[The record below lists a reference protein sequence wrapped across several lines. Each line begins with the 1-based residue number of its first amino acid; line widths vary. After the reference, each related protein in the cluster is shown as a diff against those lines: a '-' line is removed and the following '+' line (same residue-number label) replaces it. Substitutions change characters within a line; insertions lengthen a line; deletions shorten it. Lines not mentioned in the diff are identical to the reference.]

1 MKIRYDRVYTF
12 LFLNAGDEVYLNL
25 YKNYRI
31 SGINGQ
37 KFTRQRVNSFK
48 IVRRVSPLAYE
59 FKLPSNMKIY
69 PVISVTYLKP
79 IPHGK
84 DPYNRPRNDYVSPIQ
99 EGAVDPNSE

>member
-1 MKIRYDRVYTF
+1 
-12 LFLNAGDEVYLNL
+12 
-25 YKNYRI
+25 
-31 SGINGQ
+31 
-37 KFTRQRVNSFK
+37 
-48 IVRRVSPLAYE
+48 
-59 FKLPSNMKIY
+59 MKIY